1 MTPTPALA
9 TPETEPQS
17 DETPVTPQ
25 LTTEERYQKLQ
36 SLYGERLEKLPTQ
49 FVDALR
55 GLVRSFNEQDPFA
68 RRREGM
74 RDRKN
79 RFYERSVQHL
89 YETKN
94 GFCSMLP
101 GMTYTT
107 GSGAKLQAPRYID
120 DYNIYL
126 AAGRPID
133 AVLTASPP
141 GIEFRPDDEDSVE
154 DKEAAEAAQES
165 TLVYDRSNDV
175 KGLQLEQVRMFRL
188 SGRTVSWTRT
198 EADAQFF
205 GRNDDGTPKRREK
218 TTFHGTLETKVPITA
233 RTQGDCLYAF
243 IFDDPDVKE
252 AKSIYRG
259 TNAEGEDIA
268 KKIQAGTATPG
279 ESDWQRIARL
289 GILQGTRAVASTG
302 DVFDHLTARAHCWMR
317 PNAFTEGIFEE
328 PSEIAVPWGLD
339 SADTPTTGDVLR
351 EFFPEGVRTI
361 FIGETYVGAKPES
374 MDDHLDIAFPYK
386 GDGMSR
392 QAIMDPFCVFQ
403 DTFNDVTN
411 AIRQAIDT
419 GWPSRYYN
427 AEEDDNSFG
436 SQTAVP
442 YAWIPKKARSGQA
455 LAQEFHQDPDINIPQ
470 SVFGWLQDM
479 IGPIAQLVLA
489 TPPSLKGEGDADSKT
504 ASGQAQLS
512 AQARGQQGLFWSAM
526 QRQWARIRYQAALCA
541 AKNPDYREQILVP
554 GADPQTSRFR
564 AISKGH
570 FGAFPDEESSFPE
583 STDQKR
589 AVLQGII
596 EIALKSPAIGM
607 KILGSPKNWKTILT
621 YNGIPELEVP
631 DADAWEKQE
640 YEIEELLKGAPY
652 ASPQAIKMA
661 QQEYIQ
667 AQAAAIAA
675 QQAAGMAPQAPP
687 AFNPASVEP
696 DQPTIPVDFLDY
708 HAWEFEC
715 CREWLSSQD
724 RRDQEAEGNFAGVR
738 NVEIHALMH
747 LKMMAS
753 APPVPGQMPAAPAPG
768 GTPPAVSASLPPAAP
783 AAPPAPV
790 VGARPDVVGVPSA
803 PVAGNG

>member
-1 MTPTPALA
+1 MTPSPAPP
-9 TPETEPQS
+9 PETEPAP
-17 DETPVTPQ
+17 DETPATPQ
-25 LTTEERYQKLQ
+25 PTPEERYEALQ
-36 SLYGERLEKLPTQ
+36 AKYGQRLEKLPTQ
-49 FVDALR
+49 LVDALR
-55 GLVRSFNEQDPFA
+55 GLTRTFNEQDQFA

-94 GFCSMLP
+94 GFCSMVP
-101 GMTYTT
+101 GMNYTAS
-107 GSGAKLQAPRYID
+107 SGAKLQAPKYID

-126 AAGRPID
+126 PGGRVID
-133 AVLTASPP
+133 AVLTQSPP
-141 GIEFRPDDEDSVE
+141 GIEFRPDEEDSVE

-165 TLVYDRSNDV
+165 TLVYDRSNDI
-175 KGLQLEQVRMFRL
+175 KGLQLDQVRFFRL

-233 RTQGDCLYAF
+233 RTQGDCLYAM
-243 IFDDPDVKE
+243 IFDDPDVRE

-259 TNAEGEDIA
+259 TNAEGDDIS
-268 KKIQAGTATPG
+268 KKIEAGKATPG

-302 DVFDHLTARAHCWMR
+302 DVFDHLAARAHVWLR
-317 PNAFTEGIFEE
+317 PNGFIEGVFDE
-328 PSEIAVPWGLD
+328 PYGDGSD
-339 SADTPTTGDVLR
+339 SGETVTVGDTLR
-351 EFFPEGVRTI
+351 EMFPEGARVI
-361 FIGETYVGAKPES
+361 FVGDVYVGAKPES

-392 QAIMDPFCVFQ
+392 QAIMDSFCVIQ

-411 AIRQAIDT
+411 AVRQAIDT

-427 AEEDDNSFG
+427 AEEDDASFG
-436 SQTAVP
+436 SQLAAP
-442 YAWIPKKARSGQA
+442 YAWIPRKARSGQP
-455 LAQEFHQDPDINIPQ
+455 LEQEFYQDPDINIPQ
-470 SVFGWLQDM
+470 SVLGWLDQM
-479 IGPIAQLVLA
+479 TGPLAQYMLA
-489 TPPSLKGEGDADSKT
+489 TPPALFGQGDSHQET
-504 ASGQAQLS
+504 ASGQAQLA
-512 AQARGQQGLFWSAM
+512 AQARGQLSLFWSAM

-541 AKNPDYREQILVP
+541 AKNPDYREEILIP
-554 GADPQTSRFR
+554 GADPQTSKFR

-596 EIALKSPAIGM
+596 DIALKSPAIGM

-652 ASPQAIKMA
+652 ASPEALQSA
-661 QQEYIQ
+661 QQQYIQ
-667 AQAAAIAA
+667 AQAAALLAA
-675 QQAAGMAPQAPP
+675 QQAGNPPGPVAP
-687 AFNPASVEP
+687 FNPASVDP

-715 CREWLSSQD
+715 CREWLSGQD
-724 RRDQEAEGNFAGVR
+724 CRDQIAEGNFAGVR
-738 NVEIHALMH
+738 NVQLHALMH
-747 LKMMAS
+747 LHMMAT
-753 APPVPGQMPAAPAPG
+753 APPVPGQLPAGPPSAA
-768 GTPPAVSASLPPAAP
+768 PPAVSAAQASPAPAAP
-783 AAPPAPV
+783 AAPA
-790 VGARPDVVGVPSA
+790 VGQRPGVAGVPSA
-803 PVAGNG
+803 PVAGAG